1 MRALMTFGFILFALP
16 ALVQAEENKAKVKS
30 VDAEKSMITVTVGE
44 ADQTLEVSKDV
55 KITHR
60 VGKNEKKAKT
70 EDLPGGL
77 GALTAGTDVTLT
89 TEKKDDKETV
99 TQIKVEGLTPKKK

>member
-1 MRALMTFGFILFALP
+1 MRTFMMIGALLFAVP
-16 ALVQAEENKAKVKS
+16 MVAQAEELKGKVKS
-30 VDAEKSMITVTVGE
+30 VDAEKSMITVTVGD
-44 ADQTLEVSKDV
+44 ADRTLQVSKDV
-55 KITHR
+55 KVTHR
-60 VGKNEKKAKT
+60 VGKNEKKAKS

-99 TQIKVEGLTPKKK
+99 TEVKVDGLAPKKK

>member
-1 MRALMTFGFILFALP
+1 MRILMSMAFLALSSLAL
-16 ALVQAEENKAKVKS
+16 AEEIKGKVKS
-30 VDAEKSMITVTVGE
+30 VDADKSTITVTVGE
-44 ADQTLEVSKDV
+44 ADKTYDVAKDAKV
-55 KITHR
+55 THK

-89 TEKKDDKETV
+89 TEKKDDKESV
-99 TQIKVEGLTPKKK
+99 TAIKVEGLAPKKK